1 MCVFLNNTF
10 CIIIWVAWW
19 TSEKRWVSYRKGG
32 RSSVGVSMVFV
43 NDIIIIMTIGGH
55 TGSSETVFWAMSY
68 RLVKT
73 CSNIFTMVC
82 NFRFELRPSILIF
95 LLKQI
100 VLKSNCFSNKT
111 PPPPPPFSP
120 YGNVWIRLWWLFGLS
135 NIFFPYI
142 YMMCIVTYNTNYNK
156 QKRFRNELNCFPNY
170 VSLNS

>member
-55 TGSSETVFWAMSY
+55 RGSSETVFWAMSY

-111 PPPPPPFSP
+111 PPPP
-120 YGNVWIRLWWLFGLS
+120 LFLLMEMSGS
-135 NIFFPYI
+135 
-142 YMMCIVTYNTNYNK
+142 
-156 QKRFRNELNCFPNY
+156 
-170 VSLNS
+170 VSDDYLV